1 MSINISAPAV
11 QPARLRL
18 PNIIGLG
25 GACAGLA
32 GGLAMALV
40 EVLIASSTGQDI
52 WRESK
57 QIAAVGY
64 GARAVAQPGFAAGP
78 VVVGSL
84 IHLVLSAVLG
94 AIFAI
99 VTRRVLRLTSDFG
112 TPLLMGLIYGLIVWM
127 AAYFVVLPT
136 FDPLLLDSYA
146 PAFIVQHL
154 VYGLVTGLFYTWLRP
169 YPYETGG

>member
-1 MSINISAPAV
+1 MSINISVPAA
-11 QPARLRL
+11 QPARRGL
-18 PNIIGLG
+18 PDIIGLG
-25 GACAGLA
+25 GACAGVF

-40 EVLIASSTGQDI
+40 EALIARATGQDI

-64 GARAVAQPGFAAGP
+64 GASAEARPGFAAGP

-84 IHLVLSAVLG
+84 IHLALSALLG
-94 AIFAI
+94 AVFAI

-112 TPLLMGLIYGLIVWM
+112 TPLITGLIYGLIIWM
-127 AAYFVVLPT
+127 AAYFIVLPT

-154 VYGLVTGLFYTWLRP
+154 VYGLVTGLVYTWLRP
-169 YPYETGG
+169 YPYDSTQ